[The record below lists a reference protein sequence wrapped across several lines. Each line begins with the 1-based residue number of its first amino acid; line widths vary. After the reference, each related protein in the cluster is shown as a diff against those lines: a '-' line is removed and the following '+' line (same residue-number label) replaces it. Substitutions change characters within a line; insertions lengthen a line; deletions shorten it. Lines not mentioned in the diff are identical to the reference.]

1 MKLRTVKIGPRII
14 KTGLAVSI
22 SILLATYL
30 LPNSTG
36 GLAGIAATLS
46 TMPSVRKSY
55 ETLIS
60 RTTSFAIGGII
71 SIIMIY
77 IFDYTPIPP
86 YISVGIATV
95 LTIAVLTAINLNDM
109 IGLAVVTVIVI
120 MLSDDPNYVGV
131 AINRVLETL
140 IGVVVSF
147 IINWLVYPPRYD
159 SNFYQTLEYLTSET
173 LVLIRAT
180 LRKNTDYSY
189 MHRDIRWSRGQII
202 RLSSLYDLISNE
214 LVLTKK
220 NRYKLAKKLVV
231 YRHLRNTIEV
241 TVDLS
246 EVLHKNDYLYN
257 NFPDEM
263 RIMIRERIEIL
274 LTAHEQIMMKLSGK
288 IAPENVN
295 FMHITPEYRKKYVNK
310 FFDEV
315 WFNLDGKDE
324 HADYFDTNGIIH
336 IMSAIYKYEEAL
348 HKLNKIVRIYKQDV
362 KGYDVSYDHVFDND

>member
-14 KTGLAVSI
+14 KTGLSVAI
-22 SILLATYL
+22 SIFLAVTF
-30 LPNSTG
+30 LPHASG
-36 GLAGIAATLS
+36 GLAGIAAVLS
-46 TMPSVRKSY
+46 TMPSIRKSY

-77 IFDYTPIPP
+77 IFISTPIPP
-86 YISVGIATV
+86 YIYVGIACI
-95 LTIAVLTAINLNDM
+95 LTIAVLTALNLNDM
-109 IGLAVVTVIVI
+109 IGLACVTVVVI
-120 MLSDDPNYVGV
+120 MLSEDQNYVAV
-131 AINRVLETL
+131 AINRVLETF
-140 IGVVVSF
+140 IGVLVSF
-147 IINWLVYPPRYD
+147 IVNWIVYPPKYD
-159 SNFYQTLEYLTSET
+159 SSFYQVLEYLTSET
-173 LVLIRAT
+173 LILIRAS
-180 LRKNTDYSY
+180 LRKNTDYFL
-189 MHRDIRWSRGQII
+189 MKRDIRWSRGQLL
-202 RLSSLYDLISNE
+202 RLSSLYELISNE

-220 NRYKLAKKLVV
+220 NRYKLSKKLVV
-231 YRHLRNTIEV
+231 YRHLMNTIQT

-257 NFPDEM
+257 NFPDEL

-295 FMHITPEYRKKYVNK
+295 FMRITPDYRKNYVNK

-315 WFNLDGKDE
+315 WFKLDNLEDGD
-324 HADYFDTNGIIH
+324 DSFDCNGIIH

-348 HKLNKIVRIYKQDV
+348 HKLNRIIRIYKQEV
-362 KGYDVSYDHVFDND
+362 KGYDVSYDHVFDNH